1 MLLGWVTGLGLL
13 LAKALG
19 RVIQGVVQQGL
30 LLGWLQV
37 SGGVFQKAWG
47 LAWVEGW
54 LLWLGAGLEWV
65 PEWEL
70 GWVLQLAGVQQVL
83 VKETMEAQL
92 GLGWVKRLAMGK
104 GAGLVRASLL

>member
-1 MLLGWVTGLGLL
+1 MALL
-13 LAKALG
+13 LPKALG
-19 RVIQGVVQQGL
+19 MVIQGVVQRGL

-37 SGGVFQKAWG
+37 PVGVFEQGLLRAWG

-54 LLWLGAGLEWV
+54 LLWLGAGLEWA
-65 PEWEL
+65 PEWEV

-104 GAGLVRASLL
+104 GMGSVRVSLL